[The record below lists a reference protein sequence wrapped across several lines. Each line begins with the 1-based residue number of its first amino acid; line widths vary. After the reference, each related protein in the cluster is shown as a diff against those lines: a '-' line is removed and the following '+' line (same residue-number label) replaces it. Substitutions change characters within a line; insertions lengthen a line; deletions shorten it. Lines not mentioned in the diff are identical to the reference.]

1 MAQKTTP
8 KQTEIQ
14 LIKKLFALDGYFTAA
29 FSKDDIV
36 IMEHNINAD
45 YDLLCGTTRDESSK
59 LSILRHD
66 LDFTRNE
73 LDEKTKLVS
82 DLRTERDAAIVNFRN
97 ANSTL
102 ADLQKEVEM
111 NEEMVGR
118 LSEERDEADEK
129 LAACLEENKNLE
141 EEVYEKA
148 HEIERLKIQIIR
160 RDLKL
165 GKELTPEQKELLLQT
180 LDGYED

>member
-14 LIKKLFALDGYFTAA
+14 LIKKLFALDGYFAAA
-29 FSKDDIV
+29 FTQADIDK
-36 IMEHNINAD
+36 MASNIESD
-45 YDLLCGTTRDESSK
+45 YDLLCGTTRDESDNIST
-59 LSILRHD
+59 LRHV
-66 LDFTRNE
+66 LNSTRNE
-73 LDEKTKLVS
+73 LDEKTKLAC
-82 DLRTERDAAIVNFRN
+82 DLVAERDAAIVNFRN

-165 GKELTPEQKELLLQT
+165 GKELTAEQKELLLQT

>member
-82 DLRTERDAAIVNFRN
+82 DLRTERD
-97 ANSTL
+97 
-102 ADLQKEVEM
+102 
-111 NEEMVGR
+111 
-118 LSEERDEADEK
+118 EADEK

-165 GKELTPEQKELLLQT
+165 GKELTAEQKELLLQT

>member
-1 MAQKTTP
+1 MAQKTTL

-66 LDFTRNE
+66 LEFTRNE

-82 DLRTERDAAIVNFRN
+82 DLTAERNQAIGKIK
-97 ANSTL
+97 SL
-102 ADLQKEVEM
+102 
-111 NEEMVGR
+111 EEQGK
-118 LSEERDEADEK
+118 ADEK
-129 LAACLEENKNLE
+129 TIISLQKQICDANREKEAAIENYHAAQKDNDALQDDL
-141 EEVYEKA
+141 YEKS
-148 HEIERLKIQIIR
+148 HECERLR
-160 RDLKL
+160 TAARFC
-165 GKELTPEQKELLLQT
+165 PS
-180 LDGYED
+180 